1 MQAGYLE
8 LILTWVSIIV
18 PVLGAFG
25 FLYRDT
31 RRGFDRQDARMD
43 RQDEKLD
50 RVGADVTA
58 LQVSVARIEGYLGI
72 GFPDPDLDRHNTP
85 RDLGP
90 RTGTAHRPT
99 RNLSAVAHDTR
110 PAGPNPAPNTHSL
123 ARPGLSQVLGTLR
136 PCACS
141 TPPTGTWAG
150 PSTVSRCCPS
160 SRRPST
166 GWSN

>member
-1 MQAGYLE
+1 MQLPPDAARRAPPRPEKGSNAMQAGYLE
-8 LILTWVSIIV
+8 LILTWIAIIV

-72 GFPDPDLDRHNTP
+72 GFPDPDLDR
-85 RDLGP
+85 
-90 RTGTAHRPT
+90 PT
-99 RNLSAVAHDTR
+99 RRETSAPAPGPPIAQPELSA
-110 PAGPNPAPNTHSL
+110 
-123 ARPGLSQVLGTLR
+123 Q
-136 PCACS
+136 
-141 TPPTGTWAG
+141 
-150 PSTVSRCCPS
+150 
-160 SRRPST
+160 
-166 GWSN
+166 

>member
-8 LILTWVSIIV
+8 LILTWVAIIV

-72 GFPDPDLDRHNTP
+72 GFPDPDLDRQARGARP
-85 RDLGP
+85 RPP
-90 RTGTAHRPT
+90 RRDRPSPNPKSQ
-99 RNLSAVAHDTR
+99 RSSPHTR
-110 PAGPNPAPNTHSL
+110 PADRRRRIPALWPDK
-123 ARPGLSQVLGTLR
+123 GLSQVLGTLR

-166 GWSN
+166 GSSN

>member
-72 GFPDPDLDRHNTP
+72 GFPDPDLDRQ
-85 RDLGP
+85 
-90 RTGTAHRPT
+90 T
-99 RNLSAVAHDTR
+99 RRETSV
-110 PAGPNPAPNTHSL
+110 PAP
-123 ARPGLSQVLGTLR
+123 G
-136 PCACS
+136 
-141 TPPTGTWAG
+141 PPIAQ
-150 PSTVSRCCPS
+150 PEISAQ
-160 SRRPST
+160 
-166 GWSN
+166 